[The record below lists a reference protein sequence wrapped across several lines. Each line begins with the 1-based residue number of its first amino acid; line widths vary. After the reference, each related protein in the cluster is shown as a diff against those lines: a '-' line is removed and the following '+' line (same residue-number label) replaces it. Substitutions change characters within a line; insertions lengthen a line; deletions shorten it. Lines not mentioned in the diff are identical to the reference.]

1 MRTEVMRYFSILFA
15 GAALFAACGDGLPE
29 PDAYGTFEATEVL
42 VSAETQGRL
51 LSFSPRQGEQ
61 IERDGE
67 RVAQV
72 DTTQLVLRQRQLD
85 AARSGAASRMRG
97 VDAEA
102 NVLAE
107 QRRVAARELDRIE
120 QMLVDSAATEQARD
134 DAAGRIAVLQRQIES
149 ARTQSGPIAAEVA
162 SIDAQIA
169 QIEDQ
174 IQRAEVRNPASGTV
188 LATYVEAGEFVVP
201 GSPLYR
207 VADLSEMTLR
217 AYVDASQLAGV
228 SVGHRVT
235 VRFDDGEGELAE
247 REGAVTWIA
256 SEAQFTPRH
265 IQTRDERTN
274 LVYAVK
280 VRVDNSD
287 GQIRIGM
294 PGELFIDG

>member
-1 MRTEVMRYFSILFA
+1 MRTETIQSIAILFA
-15 GAALFAACGDGLPE
+15 ATVLLSACGDGLPE

-51 LSFSPRQGEQ
+51 LSFTPRQGDRVEL
-61 IERDGE
+61 DG
-67 RVAQV
+67 RVAEV
-72 DTTQLVLRQRQLD
+72 ETTQLVLRLQQLN
-85 AARSGAASRMRG
+85 AARSGVASRMQG
-97 VDAEA
+97 VEAEA

-120 QMLVDSAATEQARD
+120 QMLADSAATEQARD
-134 DAAGRIAVLQRQIES
+134 ETAGRIAVLQRQIES
-149 ARTQSGPIAAEVA
+149 ARTQTAPIAAEVA

-169 QIEDQ
+169 QVEDQ
-174 IQRAEVRNPASGTV
+174 IRRALIQNPAAGTV
-188 LATYVEAGEFVVP
+188 LATYAETGEVVAP

-207 VADLSEMTLR
+207 VADLSRMTLR
-217 AYVDASQLAGV
+217 AYVEARQLARV
-228 SVGHRVT
+228 SVGQRVA
-235 VRFDDGEGELAE
+235 VRFDDTAGGLEQ
-247 REGAVTWIA
+247 REGVLTWIA

-280 VRVDNSD
+280 VRVDNGD

-294 PGELFIDG
+294 PGELYFDR